1 LNPEVNESKLRV
13 VMTELL
19 EKAFAE
25 AANLPEA
32 EQDEL
37 ARNLLEDLAV
47 EGKLDH
53 KKRPQFG
60 SAKGSIQMSDD
71 FDDAVQ
77 DFAEYM
83 E

>member
-1 LNPEVNESKLRV
+1 
-13 VMTELL
+13 MTELL
-19 EKAFAE
+19 QKAFAE

-32 EQDEL
+32 EQDKL
-37 ARNLLEDLAV
+37 ARNLLEDLAA
-47 EGKLDH
+47 EGKLGE

-60 SAKGSIQMSDD
+60 SANGSIQLSDD
-71 FDDAVQ
+71 FDETLQ

>member
-1 LNPEVNESKLRV
+1 
-13 VMTELL
+13 MTELL

-37 ARNLLEDLAV
+37 ARNLLEDLAAH
-47 EGKLDH
+47 GKLGQ
-53 KKRPQFG
+53 KKRLQFG
-60 SAKGSIQMSDD
+60 SAKGSIQMSGD
-71 FDDAVQ
+71 FDESLQ
-77 DFAEYM
+77 GFAENM

>member
-1 LNPEVNESKLRV
+1 
-13 VMTELL
+13 MTELL
-19 EKAFAE
+19 QKAFAE

-37 ARNLLEDLAV
+37 ARNLLEDLAAD
-47 EGKLDH
+47 GKLDK

-60 SAKGSIQMSDD
+60 SAKGSIRMSDD
-71 FDDAVQ
+71 FDESLQ